1 MESRSRSVNTGRFA
15 YLIRNNLKQD
25 NAMNK
30 LIRLITIIPLLILLS
45 CSGTIERKKLETL
58 NEAIDNYAYALRW
71 SRTEDAVSYH
81 FNEDGDKPEIDSSI
95 MDSIKVTGF
104 EITDRNVNPEQT
116 EATVEGKLNYYKN
129 NSATIRTLE
138 FNQRWWYEDNT
149 KKWLL
154 DSAFPEF

>member
-1 MESRSRSVNTGRFA
+1 
-15 YLIRNNLKQD
+15 
-25 NAMNK
+25 
-30 LIRLITIIPLLILLS
+30 
-45 CSGTIERKKLETL
+45 
-58 NEAIDNYAYALRW
+58 
-71 SRTEDAVSYH
+71 
-81 FNEDGDKPEIDSSI
+81 